1 MQRITIS
8 CTIKFVLDFTPNYCW
23 ILDNKCYNIKTGRF
37 IKQVLNNGSIG
48 YIINGKFMSLKELRK
63 HIKKIK

>member
-1 MQRITIS
+1 MNRVIIS

-37 IKQVLNNGSIG
+37 IKQILNNGSIG
-48 YIINGKFMSLKELRK
+48 YIINGKFISLNELRR